1 MKLVTIDNDEIR
13 LCSGMKEEFFGKT
26 NYDSIVTQKGLL
38 VDCKAFDYSGFAS
51 GDEALDFTF
60 TDWSFEEIKALQ
72 PTPNEE
78 YLVYY
83 CGKNPFAL
91 KAGEENKVHTLLDYF
106 EAADKPSS
114 SSQEKE
120 EMFKAAFLVCAIL
133 TQAAKDEI
141 QIPVIGAGGI
151 LVDLEAQNP
160 CVLFLP
166 PDLFKY
172 SSASLSDAETTKYN
186 TGWINPTLFG
196 LPAICFER
204 ASIAYKM
211 LTGRLPYASE
221 NAIERNADILDRNF
235 LPLELSLNG
244 VDRQLAIEVN
254 KALKLNSNEVAIP
267 GKKKQGKSN
276 EDLTPI
282 PSFPLKELLAS
293 KDKSFEKTSDAAFEE
308 QAQSYLKAQK
318 SKIKTQRT
326 FRRNKAIIY
335 TSLAG
340 VLVLAISIFTGVK
353 NARDNFTTKGLTSTQ
368 TIEAY
373 FKGYNNLDTALM
385 EALIK
390 GRTPSE
396 YVDTISRM
404 FVVGK
409 QRQAYG
415 GHKGFLSPEKWLY
428 FVDKPLN
435 VQMAGIYGVSNVM
448 IDGKLSDLNP
458 SIYKINQ
465 KPKAIEVENG
475 ITLENNSQSVHN
487 VEYFFIR
494 TEGENT
500 DLIVQKVFETFTL
513 TYVKDKWLITNIESD
528 YSDTNYNSDAFKI
541 DYFEALNANDG
552 NVNAAVG
559 ALRNKYKWLPGDAVL
574 EQELHR
580 LEELAKDMYWFTTN

>member
-51 GDEALDFTF
+51 GDEALDFNF

-91 KAGEENKVHTLLDYF
+91 KAGEENKVRTLLDYF

-141 QIPVIGAGGI
+141 EIPVIGAGGI
-151 LVDLEAQNP
+151 LVDLEAQ

-172 SSASLSDAETTKYN
+172 SAASLSDAETTKYN

-211 LTGRLPYASE
+211 LTGCLPYASE
-221 NAIERNADILDRNF
+221 NATERNADILDRNF
-235 LPLELSLNG
+235 LPLELSVKG

-404 FVVGK
+404 YVVGK

-465 KPKAIEVENG
+465 KPEAIEVENG

-528 YSDTNYNSDAFKI
+528 YSDTNYNSDAFKL

-552 NVNAAVG
+552 NVKAAVG

>member
-38 VDCKAFDYSGFAS
+38 VKCDTFDYNSFNS
-51 GDEALDFTF
+51 SDEDLDFNF

-72 PTPNEE
+72 PTPNEDF
-78 YLVYY
+78 LVYY
-83 CGKNPFAL
+83 CGKNPFAQNG
-91 KAGEENKVHTLLDYF
+91 AGDNKVRTLLDYF

-141 QIPVIGAGGI
+141 EIPVIGAGGI
-151 LVDLEAQNP
+151 LVDLEAQ

-186 TGWINPTLFG
+186 TGWINPTLLG

-221 NAIERNADILDRNF
+221 NATERNADILDRNF
-235 LPLELSLNG
+235 LPLELSVNG
-244 VDRQLAIEVN
+244 VDRNLAIAVD

-282 PSFPLKELLAS
+282 PDFPLKELLAS
-293 KDKSFEKTSDAAFEE
+293 KDKIYEKTSDAAFEE

-335 TSLAG
+335 TSLIG
-340 VLVLAISIFTGVK
+340 VLILAISIGTAVK
-353 NARDNFTTKGLTSTQ
+353 MHATILQQRGLHQ
-368 TIEAY
+368 
-373 FKGYNNLDTALM
+373 L
-385 EALIK
+385 
-390 GRTPSE
+390 
-396 YVDTISRM
+396 
-404 FVVGK
+404 K
-409 QRQAYG
+409 Q
-415 GHKGFLSPEKWLY
+415 
-428 FVDKPLN
+428 
-435 VQMAGIYGVSNVM
+435 
-448 IDGKLSDLNP
+448 
-458 SIYKINQ
+458 
-465 KPKAIEVENG
+465 
-475 ITLENNSQSVHN
+475 
-487 VEYFFIR
+487 
-494 TEGENT
+494 
-500 DLIVQKVFETFTL
+500 
-513 TYVKDKWLITNIESD
+513 
-528 YSDTNYNSDAFKI
+528 
-541 DYFEALNANDG
+541 
-552 NVNAAVG
+552 
-559 ALRNKYKWLPGDAVL
+559 
-574 EQELHR
+574 
-580 LEELAKDMYWFTTN
+580 